1 MPKRPAIGLKAFSM
15 SSLSRFSSLN
25 SVRMKNVPPPCSV
38 ECWSEWMMFA
48 PRSNRKCETA
58 ATTPGL
64 SGQEIRRRPMS
75 SFIAGDDV
83 PQRGDQASA
92 TRGGGS
98 HGSFELVG
106 VLGALPRHVEVRAAK
121 VAVGSGLLED
131 RPAQVERFDDARW

>member
-1 MPKRPAIGLKAFSM
+1 MPKRPAIGLKALSM

-38 ECWSEWMMFA
+38 ECWSEWIMLA

-75 SFIAGDDV
+75 SFIAGDDGL
-83 PQRGDQASA
+83 QGGDQASA
-92 TRGGGS
+92 ADGGGGS
-98 HGSFELVG
+98 HGGFELFAVPR
-106 VLGALPRHVEVRAAK
+106 ALPRPPAVRAAE
-121 VAVGSGLLED
+121 VTLPRA
-131 RPAQVERFDDARW
+131 FARHSRVQSRAL